1 MSTSGKVY
9 SPADEPMVPFKDA
22 ERRREMGGPHA
33 EIRGHV
39 LVVRITDPRE
49 RAENADRD
57 SKVGNDA
64 HDQNC
69 IVVVL
74 VVDEDE
80 RDAENEPDKAR
91 CCASRMNA
99 AQMLQC

>member
-1 MSTSGKVY
+1 M
-9 SPADEPMVPFKDA
+9 
-22 ERRREMGGPHA
+22 
-33 EIRGHV
+33 
-39 LVVRITDPRE
+39 VRITHPRKG
-49 RAENADRD
+49 AEDADSD
-57 SKVGNDA
+57 GEVGDNA
-64 HDQNC
+64 HDQDC

-91 CCASRMNA
+91 CCASRVNA